1 LAEHGSIDLSQTD
14 LIMSLA
20 MLAPSH
26 RRFLLGIGIIV
37 GFLAAPREAF
47 GQG

>member
-1 LAEHGSIDLSQTD
+1 MSQ
-14 LIMSLA
+14 A
-20 MLAPSH
+20 KPAPSC
-26 RRFLLGIGIIV
+26 RTFLLGLGIIV